1 NNVHS
6 TYGPAGSAFNRA
18 GRVVVQEDASGAQE
32 FFYGPLGELVKDV
45 RTVVIPGFGQRTYV
59 TQWNYDT
66 WTRLT
71 SMVYPDSEIVSYT
84 YNLGGQLLSMAG
96 NRNGQ
101 ATTYVQQL
109 GWDKFESRVFMGYG
123 NGTQTSYGYEP
134 DRRRLQN
141 LLVTAGNGR
150 RIMDNTYGYD
160 RVDNILSLVNNAPVP
175 GSNLMGGPSQ
185 YSYGYD
191 DLYRLTTAA
200 GSFKGPHE
208 QDRYSLT
215 MEYNTVGGITRKTQ
229 TSDKSTSGNK
239 WIPQKKTTYDWSYSY
254 DGNQPHAARHI
265 GNQTYTYDA
274 DGNLTGSTDDK
285 TGQRRRMIWDE
296 ENRLRSVSVNGQM
309 NSFVYDATG
318 ERVLKG
324 AGSGQTVYVNG
335 AVSESSGGVGNF
347 TVYVNPYLVV
357 RSGEYSNHYFVG
369 SQRIVTRLVHGWDQ
383 QVNAP
388 DAGNGVVWATKET
401 QMEQG
406 IGRDLQKLQGSDSAT
421 AGITGKD
428 ARGLAG
434 SGSVGQ
440 ASSGTPWANANPA
453 NNGNHYAY
461 GHYKN
466 SGSGGTGASGS
477 DFLYFYHPDHLGSTS
492 YVTDASGE
500 VYEHVEYFAFGET
513 FVEEHSNTERTPYLF
528 NGKELDEE
536 TGQYYYGA
544 RYYDPR
550 TSIWQSVDPLAE
562 KMGGWSPYNYTLDN
576 P

>member
-1 NNVHS
+1 MVTANLHEDSTAINYSYDFNRVTDITYPHNPENNVHS

-18 GRVVVQEDASGAQE
+18 GRVVVQEDAAGAQE

-45 RTVVIPGFGQRTYV
+45 RTVAIPGFGQRTYV

-71 SMVYPDSEIVSYT
+71 SMVYPDSEVVSYT

-101 ATTYVQQL
+101 ATTYLQQL

-123 NGTQTSYGYEP
+123 NGAQTSYSYEP

-175 GSNLMGGPSQ
+175 GSNLMGGSSQ

-229 TSDKSTSGNK
+229 TNDKGTSGNK

-335 AVSESSGGVGNF
+335 AISGSSGGVGNF

-383 QVNAP
+383 QVSAP
-388 DAGNGVVWATKET
+388 DAGSGVAWATKET
-401 QMEQG
+401 RLEQG
-406 IGRDLQKLQGSDSAT
+406 IGRDQQKLQE
-421 AGITGKD
+421 
-428 ARGLAG
+428 
-434 SGSVGQ
+434 
-440 ASSGTPWANANPA
+440 
-453 NNGNHYAY
+453 
-461 GHYKN
+461 
-466 SGSGGTGASGS
+466 GA
-477 DFLYFYHPDHLGSTS
+477 
-492 YVTDASGE
+492 
-500 VYEHVEYFAFGET
+500 
-513 FVEEHSNTERTPYLF
+513 
-528 NGKELDEE
+528 GKEGLVRCQLPGRRHRE
-536 TGQYYYGA
+536 GVG
-544 RYYDPR
+544 
-550 TSIWQSVDPLAE
+550 
-562 KMGGWSPYNYTLDN
+562 
-576 P
+576 